1 MGAWGKGTFEND
13 TACDFAATVAEGNG
27 LVVLEQ
33 ALAACRTGVSIYAK

>member
-33 ALAACRTGVSIYAK
+33 ALAACRT